1 MNVSKAINITQ
12 LLEFQHRISKYSITS
27 SLPCIQKKQRGNGDE
42 HFHWKFKVRWLN
54 AIIIFYAVMCVC
66 EGNRFSKH
74 FLKMY
79 STFLPSRHM
88 ITLLCNC
95 WWLKQPHLIIDGL
108 ALIILYIYLNIH
120 TGQASEVS
128 LSGYVTTKQ
137 YLLHTDNL
145 IHLDHL

>member
-1 MNVSKAINITQ
+1 M
-12 LLEFQHRISKYSITS
+12 
-27 SLPCIQKKQRGNGDE
+27 
-42 HFHWKFKVRWLN
+42 
-54 AIIIFYAVMCVC
+54 
-66 EGNRFSKH
+66 H

-79 STFLPSRHM
+79 STFLPFRHI

-120 TGQASEVS
+120 TGQASEVY
-128 LSGYVTTKQ
+128 LSGYVTTKL

-145 IHLDHL
+145 IHLDHLCNQPDTFLQMFYYYTSLNIVKPSFDLLMFASS